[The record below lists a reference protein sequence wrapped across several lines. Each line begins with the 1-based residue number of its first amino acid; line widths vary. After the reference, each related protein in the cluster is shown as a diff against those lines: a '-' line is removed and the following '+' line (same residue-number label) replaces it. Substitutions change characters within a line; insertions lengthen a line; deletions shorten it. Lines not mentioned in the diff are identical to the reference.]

1 MECKFEYKCDFCE
14 KSFFNEEILGLHI
27 KSIHKSI
34 IEGWK
39 KCNYCDK
46 TLSKN
51 SLYLHVKMT
60 HENKKHHECE
70 TCDKKFVKK
79 CHLDRHKK
87 VVHQKIKS
95 LKCISCEKEFAS
107 KRSLVMHISV
117 IHENKKDFKC
127 KRNFH

>member
-1 MECKFEYKCDFCE
+1 MKCKFEYKCDFCE

-60 HENKKHHECE
+60 HENKVKFLN
-70 TCDKKFVKK
+70 DKSY
-79 CHLDRHKK
+79 HKTDIYFYLQLLIYELFLY
-87 VVHQKIKS
+87 VDQ
-95 LKCISCEKEFAS
+95 EF
-107 KRSLVMHISV
+107 LH
-117 IHENKKDFKC
+117 
-127 KRNFH
+127 